1 MFTLRTGLLALFL
14 VALTLVAAFLL
25 TGACATTDL
34 HELAERNPSAESVE
48 RALNAGEDPN
58 AQVDNEFTPPGYTPL
73 HSAIYWETDIEFV
86 QALLDAGADP
96 TIGDTNGDTPL
107 HLLALTG
114 SEPWYSEGVDMVAVL
129 VNAGTDV
136 NAMNNDGETPLHLAA
151 HINTHLVDIERLVQL
166 GADIN
171 AIDETGDTPLIV
183 SLTSRQSFIPSI
195 EEDFAGARKL
205 LELGADPNVNDALG
219 LAMGDAAMAALLL
232 EYGADPNVPIQGEEN
247 QPLWWSTRLPR
258 MTGVLLDGG
267 ADIDGVAS
275 FQGERMTRLHKAI
288 IETNYPP
295 DARSYSVDVIARYEE
310 NPGEIVAVL
319 LDKGADTEIESEGGY
334 TPLLLALIQNQPR
347 PEIVELLLDYGADI
361 TALTPN
367 GWTACTV
374 AQDKE
379 TLAGTAVLD
388 RLCEGVS

>member
-1 MFTLRTGLLALFL
+1 MFTLRTGLLGLL
-14 VALTLVAAFLL
+14 VVALALMAAFLV
-25 TGACATTDL
+25 TGACTTTDL
-34 HELAERNPSAESVE
+34 HELAQRNPSAESVE

-58 AQVDNEFTPPGYTPL
+58 ARVDNENTPPGYTPL
-73 HSAIYWETDIEFV
+73 HSAIYWDADVEFV

-96 TIGDTNGDTPL
+96 TIGDSNGDTPL
-107 HLLALTG
+107 HLLTLTG
-114 SEPWYSEGVDMVAVL
+114 SDAWYSEGVDMVAVL
-129 VNAGTDV
+129 VNAGADV
-136 NAMNNDGETPLHLAA
+136 NAMNDDGETPLHLAA
-151 HINTHLVDIERLVQL
+151 HINTHLVDIERLVEL
-166 GADIN
+166 GADVD
-171 AIDETGDTPLIV
+171 AVDETGDTPLIV
-183 SLTSRQSFIPSI
+183 SLTRRQSFIPPI

-205 LELGADPNVNDALG
+205 LELGADPNLNNPLR

-232 EYGADPNVPIQGEEN
+232 EYGANPNVPIEDNEN
-247 QPLWWSTRLPR
+247 QPLWWLTRVPHI
-258 MTGVLLDGG
+258 TGVLIDGG
-267 ADIDGVAS
+267 AAIDGTAS

-295 DARSYSVDVIARYEE
+295 DARSYSVDVIVRYED
-310 NPGEIVAVL
+310 NPGEMVALL
-319 LDKGADTEIESEGGY
+319 LDKGADTEIESEYGY
-334 TPLLLALIQNQPR
+334 TALLLALIQNPPQA
-347 PEIVELLLDYGADI
+347 EIVELLLDYGADA